1 MIKQAL
7 TIAKTTFLESLRQPV
22 LMILILLAAAL
33 QAFAVANTG
42 FSMGMETATEV
53 KGDNKLLLD
62 LGLATVFV
70 CGTLLAGFIATS
82 AMSREIENKTVL
94 TVVSKPVGRPT
105 LVLGK
110 FLGVSGSILMA
121 TLTMLLFLLLAIRHE
136 VMQTAAD
143 ELDGPVLTFGL
154 SAIFL
159 SLAIATWCNFFYG
172 WSFPQTVVIAVLPLT
187 ALAYIL
193 VLLVNKDWVIQPIAR
208 DFKPQVTL
216 ACACLIL
223 AILVLCAIAVAA
235 STRLGQVMTI
245 VVCIGVFLGALLS
258 NYVIG
263 RHVFNNKPVG
273 QIREIT
279 IPESNKPDFKAP
291 GDPLRVL
298 LQMPP
303 LKAIKPGDSFYY
315 SSGPNGFPMLVPD
328 FPAFTGDPGKLNDL
342 IGAGTPGRIVVTES
356 QDRELTIRIAGENGI
371 SRFRAP
377 EPDDYVF
384 LEPTKTNYALLAAWG
399 VIPNLHFFWLLDA
412 VSQNRPVPFEY
423 VATACAY
430 ALAQIIA
437 FLSLGIIL
445 FQRRDVG

>member
-1 MIKQAL
+1 MLTQAL

-53 KGDNKLLLD
+53 TGDNKLLLD
-62 LGLATVFV
+62 VGLATVFV

-143 ELDGPVLTFGL
+143 ELDQPVITFGL

-172 WSFPQTVVIAVLPLT
+172 WSFPQVVVVAILPLT
-187 ALAYIL
+187 ALAFVL
-193 VLLVNKDWVIQPIAR
+193 VLLFSKEWHLQHISE

-245 VVCIGVFLGALLS
+245 VVCVGVFLGALLS

-273 QIREIT
+273 QIREVT
-279 IPESNKPDFKAP
+279 VFESNKPNFEKP

-298 LQMPP
+298 LQIPP
-303 LKAIKPGDSFYY
+303 VKPIKPGDSFYY
-315 SSGPNGFPMLVPD
+315 SSAPNGFPMLVRD
-328 FPAFTGDPGKLNDL
+328 FPAFTGDPTKLNDI
-342 IGAGTPGRIVVTES
+342 IGADTPGRILVTEVR
-356 QDRELTIRIAGENGI
+356 DRELIVRIAGENGI
-371 SRFRAP
+371 ARFRPP
-377 EPDDYVF
+377 EVDDFVF
-384 LEPTKTNYALLAAWG
+384 LEPTKTNYALLGAWG

-430 ALAQIIA
+430 ATAQIIG
-437 FLSLGIIL
+437 FLALGVIL

>member
-1 MIKQAL
+1 MFKQAI

-42 FSMGMETATEV
+42 FSMGMETSTEV

-62 LGLATVFV
+62 VGLATVFV

-110 FLGVSGSILMA
+110 FLGVSGSILIA

-136 VMQTAAD
+136 VLQTAAD
-143 ELDGPVLTFGL
+143 ELDQPVLTFGL
-154 SAIFL
+154 SAVFL
-159 SLAIATWCNFFYG
+159 SLAIAAWCNFFYG
-172 WSFPQTVVIAVLPLT
+172 WSFPQVVVVALLPLT
-187 ALAYIL
+187 ILAYVL
-193 VLLVNKDWVIQPIAR
+193 VLLVSKEWTIQPIQT

-223 AILVLCAIAVAA
+223 AILVLCAIAIAA

-263 RHVFNNKPVG
+263 RHVFNNKPIG
-273 QIREIT
+273 QIREVT
-279 IPESNKPDFKAP
+279 IVDNEKPNFENP

-298 LQMPP
+298 LLVSPV
-303 LKAIKPGDSFYY
+303 KAIKPGDSFYY
-315 SSGPNGFPMLVPD
+315 SSGPNGFPMLAPE
-328 FPAFTGDPGKLNDL
+328 FPAFSGDPAKLNDL
-342 IGAGTPGRIVVTES
+342 IGAGTPGRIVVTEAR
-356 QDRELTIRIAGENGI
+356 DRELIIRNVGEKAL

-377 EPDDYVF
+377 EADDYVF
-384 LEPTKTNYALLAAWG
+384 TEPTHTNYAFLAAWG
-399 VIPNLHFFWLLDA
+399 IIPNLHFFWLLDA
-412 VSQNRPVPFEY
+412 VSQNRLVPFEY

-430 ALAQIIA
+430 AVVQIIG
-437 FLSLGIIL
+437 FLALGIIL